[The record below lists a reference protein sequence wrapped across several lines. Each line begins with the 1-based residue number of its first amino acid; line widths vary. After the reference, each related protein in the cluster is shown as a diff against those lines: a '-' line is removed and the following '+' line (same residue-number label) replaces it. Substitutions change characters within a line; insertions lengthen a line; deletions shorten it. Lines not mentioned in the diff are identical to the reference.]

1 MKKRENTGKITGKV
15 FGEARAL
22 GLTALA
28 AAVMLSGCGNAGNQ
42 AQKGGYGAEQT
53 ENAENGENAAENT
66 QTSVII
72 AMPPTSEPEA
82 GFDPAYGWGAGEHM
96 HEPLIQST
104 LTVTEADLSIG
115 YDLATDVE
123 TSEDGMT
130 WTVTIRDDAKF
141 TDGEA
146 LTAEDVA
153 FTYNTL
159 KETSSVNDFSMLKQ
173 AEAIDDVTVVFEM
186 ERPFAIWSYTMAVTG
201 IVPEHAYGTDYGT
214 HPIGS
219 GRYIL
224 KQWDKG
230 QQVIL
235 EANPDYYGDAPKM
248 QQVTILFMEE
258 DAAFAA
264 VRAGQVDVAYTAASY
279 ADQSVPGFSLLD
291 CETVDNR
298 GFNLPAVPETVRED
312 GVKIGN
318 DFTADVQVRRA
329 VNLAIDRQEMIDHVL
344 NGYGSPAYSVC
355 DKMPWYNDEMERIS
369 YDPEKAEEMLDAA
382 GWKKMPTESAKRME

>member
-1 MKKRENTGKITGKV
+1 
-15 FGEARAL
+15 
-22 GLTALA
+22 
-28 AAVMLSGCGNAGNQ
+28 
-42 AQKGGYGAEQT
+42 
-53 ENAENGENAAENT
+53 
-66 QTSVII
+66 
-72 AMPPTSEPEA
+72 
-82 GFDPAYGWGAGEHM
+82 
-96 HEPLIQST
+96 
-104 LTVTEADLSIG
+104 
-115 YDLATDVE
+115 
-123 TSEDGMT
+123 MT

-141 TDGEA
+141 TDGET

-248 QQVTILFMEE
+248 RQVTILFMEE

-264 VRAGQVDVAYTAASY
+264 VRAGRRPMQTS
-279 ADQSVPGFSLLD
+279 QFQNSVFWTVRRWT
-291 CETVDNR
+291 TVDLTSR
-298 GFNLPAVPETVRED
+298 
-312 GVKIGN
+312 
-318 DFTADVQVRRA
+318 QCRR
-329 VNLAIDRQEMIDHVL
+329 R
-344 NGYGSPAYSVC
+344 YG
-355 DKMPWYNDEMERIS
+355 
-369 YDPEKAEEMLDAA
+369 
-382 GWKKMPTESAKRME
+382 RMA

>member
-1 MKKRENTGKITGKV
+1 
-15 FGEARAL
+15 
-22 GLTALA
+22 
-28 AAVMLSGCGNAGNQ
+28 
-42 AQKGGYGAEQT
+42 
-53 ENAENGENAAENT
+53 
-66 QTSVII
+66 
-72 AMPPTSEPEA
+72 MPPTSEPEA

-159 KETSSVNDFSMLKQ
+159 KRRVPFNDFSMLKQ
-173 AEAIDDVTVVFEM
+173 RRRSMMTVVFEM
-186 ERPFAIWSYTMAVTG
+186 ERPLAIWSYTMAVTG

-224 KQWDKG
+224 KQWDK
-230 QQVIL
+230 
-235 EANPDYYGDAPKM
+235 AAGDSGSQPGLLWGCA
-248 QQVTILFMEE
+248 E
-258 DAAFAA
+258 DAAGHDSLYGRGCGICGGAR
-264 VRAGQVDVAYTAASY
+264 RAGGCGVHGGVLCRPVGSRI
-279 ADQSVPGFSLLD
+279 QSFD

-298 GFNLPAVPETVRED
+298 GFNLPAVWRRYR
-312 GVKIGN
+312 GWRKIGN

-329 VNLAIDRQEMIDHVL
+329 INLAIDRQEMIDHVL

-355 DKMPWYNDEMERIS
+355 DKMPWYNDEMEKIS
-369 YDPEKAEEMLDAA
+369 YDVEKAEEMLDAA
-382 GWKKMPTESAKRME
+382 GWKKNADGIREKDGVKAILNFSILPGFGASGAGSRYASTAVKRD